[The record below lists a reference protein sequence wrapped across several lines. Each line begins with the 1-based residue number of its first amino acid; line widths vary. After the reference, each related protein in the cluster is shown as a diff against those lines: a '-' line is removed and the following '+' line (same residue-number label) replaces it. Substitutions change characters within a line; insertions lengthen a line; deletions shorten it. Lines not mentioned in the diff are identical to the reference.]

1 MEDLASKNVT
11 HARGC
16 APQQY
21 ENVACSGDRTGETC
35 QNTAD
40 EKVSNSYGLL
50 THSFDGTCTGT
61 GTETKLAC
69 MILLFPAE
77 TSALPVL

>member
-21 ENVACSGDRTGETC
+21 ENTACSGDRTGETC

-40 EKVSNSYGLL
+40 EKVANSCGLF
-50 THSFDGTCTGT
+50 THSFDGTCAGT
-61 GTETKLAC
+61 GTKLAC
-69 MILLFPAE
+69 MILLFHAE
-77 TSALPVL
+77 TSAVPVH